1 MKNTDL
7 HILWDWNGTL
17 VNDMDLCVA
26 VTNRF
31 IKKQNGRQISREEYQ
46 QKFTFPVIDFYES
59 IGFDFSA
66 QSFADMAEDWI
77 REYKSSFHTS
87 SSLNGDVV
95 KTLTHIADNGLK
107 QSIFSACE
115 INLLKH
121 SIRHLELENFFHNIH
136 GVDNNRASGK
146 EDLAI
151 QIIKESHVDPEAT
164 ILFGDTVHDYEV
176 AQNTGINC
184 VLIANGH
191 QDQKRLAKTG
201 ADILEHIGMVPAYL
215 NSLQ

>member
-1 MKNTDL
+1 
-7 HILWDWNGTL
+7 
-17 VNDMDLCVA
+17 
-26 VTNRF
+26 
-31 IKKQNGRQISREEYQ
+31 
-46 QKFTFPVIDFYES
+46 
-59 IGFDFSA
+59 
-66 QSFADMAEDWI
+66 MAEDWI
-77 REYKSSFHTS
+77 REYKSSFHHS
-87 SSLNGDVV
+87 SSLNGDVLQ
-95 KTLTHIADNGLK
+95 TLTHVADKGLK

-121 SIRHLELENFFHNIH
+121 SIRHLDLEDFFHNIH

-151 QIIKESHVDPEAT
+151 QIIKDSHVDPEAT

-191 QDQKRLAKTG
+191 QDHKRLAKTG
-201 ADILEHIGMVPAYL
+201 AHILEHIGMVPAYL